1 MVQQRGDS
9 PFIWFAPWLPWGI
22 KGHCHMAVNIYIR
35 YEVIWNLME
44 HCHEAVP
51 IWWRKKSYESDGTS
65 LLGVWEN
72 IYKLGYEKMRKS
84 KSSDL
89 RNDSTVKEGKRYSQG
104 ERSWS
109 SGVKHNKWGFHMR
122 LKVIPYNIHPVY
134 HSSIIAYS
142 SESDETTIISGAA
155 ISGSGS

>member
-1 MVQQRGDS
+1 MSEEQKRYVTDRCISSISYGTTKRGQSFYMV
-9 PFIWFAPWLPWGI
+9 APWLPWGI

-35 YEVIWNLME
+35 YEVIWDLME
-44 HCHEAVP
+44 HCHVAVL
-51 IWWRKKSYESDGTS
+51 IWWRKKSYESDVAS

-109 SGVKHNKWGFHMR
+109 SGVNHNEREFHIR
-122 LKVIPYNIHPVY
+122 LKVIPYSLP
-134 HSSIIAYS
+134 ALLRRLW
-142 SESDETTIISGAA
+142 
-155 ISGSGS
+155 